1 MQNAPDALAGYDI
14 LKTKGEIIMKTRII
28 SAMVALPLLAVV
40 LVFQH
45 TYVLNGVL
53 SLICG
58 MAIFEMLHNTK
69 YVTNKGLLISSIIF
83 AMFVPFSNVE
93 ILKPYFAV
101 IVMAY
106 VGVLLAVLF
115 IKHKTL
121 PFGQVAVSFTASFL
135 ISYALSS
142 LVFLRDA
149 QPAQS
154 KMGLYYILL
163 VLICAW
169 ISDTGAYFTG
179 VIFGRHKLCPNISP
193 KKTIEGVVGGV
204 LFCVIITIAFTYVYC
219 DIIAKSGVE
228 TSVNLF
234 NLLWITLAASLV
246 GVVGDLTFSIVKRQV
261 GIKDYGKIMPGHGGV
276 LDRFDSI
283 LLIAPFL
290 YMILQFFSV
299 VEVL

>member
-1 MQNAPDALAGYDI
+1 
-14 LKTKGEIIMKTRII
+14 MKTRII
-28 SAMVALPLLAVV
+28 SALVALPLLAVV
-40 LVFQH
+40 LVFHH
-45 TYVLNGVL
+45 TYVLNAAL

-58 MAIFEMLHNTK
+58 IAIFEVLHNTRF
-69 YVTNKGLLISSIIF
+69 TTHKGLLIPGIVF
-83 AMFVPFSNVE
+83 AMYMPFSQVAV
-93 ILKPYFAV
+93 LKPYFTL

-115 IKHKTL
+115 LHHKTL
-121 PFGQVAVSFTASFL
+121 AFTEVAVSFTASFL

-149 QPAQS
+149 HPAQN

-163 VLICAW
+163 VLLCAW

-179 VIFGRHKLCPNISP
+179 MTFGKHKLCPNISP
-193 KKTIEGVVGGV
+193 KKTVEGLIGG
-204 LFCVIITIAFTYVYC
+204 LFFCLVINIAFTYVYC
-219 DIIAKSGVE
+219 DIIGKSGIE
-228 TSVNLF
+228 TSVNLL
-234 NLLWITLAASLV
+234 NLIWVSVVSSLV
-246 GVVGDLTFSIVKRQV
+246 GVAGDLTFSIIKRQV

-290 YMILQFFSV
+290 YVILQIFAV